1 MRILFA
7 IAALMLAG
15 PALAQTAA
23 PMTPAQAIAAAKA
36 SATGEAEGAFEF
48 VVGSTG
54 GSGFNAY
61 LNSETDYRSP
71 ANLSVELHTAAQ
83 NALLARLGAR
93 AEDVLK
99 GKRIRVKG
107 VARRVPIKNREGAV
121 SYYQTRID
129 VDAADQIEIVG

>member
-1 MRILFA
+1 MRMFFA

-15 PALAQTAA
+15 PALAQTAT
-23 PMTPAQAIAAAKA
+23 PMTPAQAIAAATAA
-36 SATGEAEGAFEF
+36 SSGQVEGVFEF
-48 VVGSTG
+48 AVASTG
-54 GSGFNAY
+54 ASGFDAY
-61 LNSETDYRSP
+61 LNSSEDYRDP

-107 VARRVPIKNREGAV
+107 IARRVPIPRRGGGN
-121 SYYQTRID
+121 YYQTRID
-129 VDAADQIEIVG
+129 VDAADQIEILG